1 MFKFI
6 AGVFISVVFAL
17 WIEFFYKFGATFNPK
32 AFYIAI
38 PIYFVYI
45 ILLHLIFLKL
55 YKLPSIGTFLL
66 IIFGGFFG
74 LLIEW
79 YMLGNSP
86 SGNPN
91 ASQLG
96 MFIIHSVYPSLGFI
110 VARNYFKNG
119 LLKKLFYY
127 MLVSTLIVTSGY
139 IIQNNF
145 YRFVWFIYSPIVL
158 YIGLYYFII
167 RFSRVEIK

>member
-1 MFKFI
+1 MLKFLT
-6 AGVFISVVFAL
+6 GVLISEIFAL
-17 WIEFFYKFGATFNPK
+17 WIEFFYKFGATDNPK

-45 ILLHLIFLKL
+45 FLLHLTFSKL
-55 YKLPSIGTFLL
+55 YKLSYGAFFLIL
-66 IIFGGFFG
+66 TGGVFG

-96 MFIIHSVYPSLGFI
+96 MFIIHSTYPALGF
-110 VARNYFKNG
+110 VLVRNYFKKG
-119 LLKKLFYY
+119 LIKKLFYY
-127 MLVSTLIVTSGY
+127 MLVSTLLVSMGY
-139 IIQNNF
+139 LVQNNF

-158 YIGLYYFII
+158 YIGLYYFIFS
-167 RFSRVEIK
+167 FSRVKINK